1 MGASTGC
8 PAFFFFKQK
17 TANEIMEHTNLPPG
31 PAVGAIRE
39 ALLQAQIAKQVTNVD
54 DAKEFVRKYKM

>member
-1 MGASTGC
+1 
-8 PAFFFFKQK
+8 
-17 TANEIMEHTNLPPG
+17 MEHTNLPPG

>member
-1 MGASTGC
+1 MLEPLLNG
-8 PAFFFFKQK
+8 
-17 TANEIMEHTNLPPG
+17 NEIMEHTNLPPG